1 MAVIFFY
8 SGEERFLYLTQV
20 LILKLSVVY
29 FSKKNILCF
38 THIGHEINI
47 SGDKKMSMSTWNSF
61 RCFRATLRPITV
73 EFVLSDVENEEEF
86 VILLSF
92 RSYSR

>member
-1 MAVIFFY
+1 MAVIFFLFRRGTF
-8 SGEERFLYLTQV
+8 S
-20 LILKLSVVY
+20 LSNPGAH
-29 FSKKNILCF
+29 SEIICCLLLEKNILCF